1 MANIHGEL
9 SKRGV
14 LHSKCHE
21 VAFRPSHWPGP
32 GRHKRELGRSRGP
45 GSHCPRDSSRG
56 TPLQPPCHWK
66 PGSGSSKCTKAAP
79 RSRAATLHPFL
90 VLRMSGMAEQIV
102 RGVPPQNGTESTREI
117 GSFSVLSAGEPWSQ
131 GWPRL
136 DCRKREHLAEASQKD
151 FAGGISRSYPIQMRC
166 PLQANLKTSIVR
178 PIAFLRLVAPFRL
191 GCGFDLLRS
200 VCFA

>member
-117 GSFSVLSAGEPWSQ
+117 GSYSVLRAGDPWEL

-136 DCRKREHLAEASQKD
+136 DSRKRHHLAEALLLVFVVGFSC
-151 FAGGISRSYPIQMRC
+151 S
-166 PLQANLKTSIVR
+166 
-178 PIAFLRLVAPFRL
+178 FLF
-191 GCGFDLLRS
+191 LL
-200 VCFA
+200 CC